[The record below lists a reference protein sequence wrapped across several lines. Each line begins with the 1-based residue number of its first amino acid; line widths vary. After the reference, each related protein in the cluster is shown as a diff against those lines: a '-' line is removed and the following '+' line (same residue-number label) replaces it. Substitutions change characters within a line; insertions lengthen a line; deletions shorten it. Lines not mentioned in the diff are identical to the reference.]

1 MRFNTHTFQFF
12 NSFQLPY
19 GSGKKSTTEK
29 IPDNTYTCA
38 STHTHTHTH
47 THTLTHRGS
56 CLIASAF
63 RSTQNSTVRS
73 YFYLQFWFFLFIMD
87 IFAWILKYFKNI
99 VWKCYPS
106 WWPGSWGTHE
116 GASSHGARGCRG
128 GEWRSLS
135 VLYHQGPEDW
145 ERLLHVAPPFPHWN
159 WNWTPSQY
167 HFQVFRIMGTCS
179 LLLKPEMPSILCGA

>member
-1 MRFNTHTFQFF
+1 MRFNTPTFQFF
-12 NSFQLPY
+12 NSFHYLKVLEKNQPL
-19 GSGKKSTTEK
+19 KKFLT
-29 IPDNTYTCA
+29 
-38 STHTHTHTH
+38 THTHMCARTHTH
-47 THTLTHRGS
+47 THTLTLTHGGS
-56 CLIASAF
+56 CLVASGFHSA
-63 RSTQNSTVRS
+63 QNSTVRS

-106 WWPGSWGTHE
+106 WWPGFWGTHE
-116 GASSHGARGCRG
+116 GASWARGCRG

-145 ERLLHVAPPFPHWN
+145 ERLLLVAPPFPHWN
-159 WNWTPSQY
+159 WNWAPSQY
-167 HFQVFRIMGTCS
+167 HLQVFRIMGTCS